1 MSILVKICGLN
12 DGEAVQAAVDAG
24 ADAVGFV
31 FYDKSPR
38 NLSPEQAA
46 RLAVDV
52 PASVLRIAVM
62 LHPEATLWNEVSD
75 ALRPDVV
82 QTDIDDFSYLQV
94 ADGINK
100 WPVLREGS
108 VAEKEK
114 LPATFVYEG
123 SRSGHGQTVDWNAAA
138 AIAHRGQMILAGGLT
153 IDNIADAINRVA
165 PYGVDVSSA
174 VESQPGKK
182 DVALITA
189 FVAAAKSAEQTMSE
203 RNMS

>member
-1 MSILVKICGLN
+1 MTILVKICGLT
-12 DGEAVQAAVDAG
+12 DDEAIQAAVNAG

-38 NLSPEQAA
+38 NLSPEKAA
-46 RLAVDV
+46 RLAANV
-52 PASVLRIAVM
+52 PANVRRIAVM

-75 ALRPDVV
+75 ALQPDVV

-94 ADGINK
+94 ADGISK

-108 VAEKEK
+108 ITEKAK
-114 LPATFVYEG
+114 LPETFIYEG
-123 SRSGHGQTVDWNAAA
+123 AQSGHGQKVDWNAAA
-138 AIAHRGQMILAGGLT
+138 AVARRGHMILAGGLT
-153 IDNIADAINRVA
+153 IANVADAISRVA

-182 DVALITA
+182 DVELIAA
-189 FVAAAKSAEQTMSE
+189 FVAAAKAAEQTMSE

>member
-1 MSILVKICGLN
+1 MTILVKICGLT
-12 DGEAVQAAVDAG
+12 DRAAVQAAVDAG

-46 RLAVDV
+46 RLAADV
-52 PASVLRIAVM
+52 PANVLRIAVL
-62 LHPEATLWNEVSD
+62 LHPEAALWNEVSD

-82 QTDIDDFSYLQV
+82 QTDKDDFSYLRV
-94 ADGINK
+94 ADGIRK
-100 WPVLREGS
+100 WPVLREGT
-108 VAEKEK
+108 VAEEEE

-123 SRSGHGQTVDWNAAA
+123 TRSGHGQTVDWNSAA
-138 AIAHRGQMILAGGLT
+138 AIACRGQMILAGGLT
-153 IDNIADAINRVA
+153 IDNVADAIIRVA

-182 DVALITA
+182 DVELIAA
-189 FVAAAKSAEQTMSE
+189 FIAAARSAEHTMNE
-203 RNMS
+203 EIMS